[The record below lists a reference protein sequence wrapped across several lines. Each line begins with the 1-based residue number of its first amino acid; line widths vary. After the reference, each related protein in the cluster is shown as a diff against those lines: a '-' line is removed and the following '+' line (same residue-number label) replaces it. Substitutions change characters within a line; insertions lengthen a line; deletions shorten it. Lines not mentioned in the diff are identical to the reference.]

1 MEARVVQFRDYTPK
15 PKERPPVPESGAV
28 VVILPMI
35 RVGLYDV
42 LPSDC
47 EPHQDPA

>member
-1 MEARVVQFRDYTPK
+1 MTDHVIHLRDYAPK

-35 RVGLYDV
+35 RVGLYDM

-47 EPHQDPA
+47 EPKDPA